1 MRGSA
6 PWRWSCCGTME
17 KRELWI
23 SLSWAPADFSAAI
36 VLATRSLFWLIAAS
50 TVSATVCT
58 PTVKLT
64 RSGATL
70 ERPVPLTLT
79 VSRYAAGSRG
89 GLTCAAAGTAQSAIT
104 SSAKEFLIEMHLD
117 GRDRDRTFSP
127 LRAPDQYSTA
137 DRPASN
143 LDLDGWNR

>member
-17 KRELWI
+17 KREVWI

-36 VLATRSLFWLIAAS
+36 ALATRSLFWLIAAS

-58 PTVKLT
+58 PSVKLT
-64 RSGATL
+64 RSGAAL
-70 ERPVPLTLT
+70 ERPVPMTLT
-79 VSRYAAGSRG
+79 ASRYAAGSRG
-89 GLTCAAAGTAQSAIT
+89 ALTWAAAGTAQSAMT
-104 SSAKEFLIEMHLD
+104 RTAKEFFIEMHLD
-117 GRDRDRTFSP
+117 GRDRDRTFST

-137 DRPASN
+137 DRPAS
-143 LDLDGWNR
+143 DLDFDG